1 MGGGCQGRGVAGY
14 GTCDARAPG
23 EAAAR
28 TAQSPH
34 GPQQGGL
41 MSRYFFHLAG
51 DVPAH
56 DLLGHDC
63 GDEAEAVDH
72 GSFIA
77 HRIGTERPEMIRKG
91 NFISVVDARGNEIAQ
106 VPLASTTV

>member
-1 MGGGCQGRGVAGY
+1 M
-14 GTCDARAPG
+14 P
-23 EAAAR
+23 
-28 TAQSPH
+28 
-34 GPQQGGL
+34 
-41 MSRYFFHLAG
+41 RYFFHLAG

-63 GDEAEAVDH
+63 ANEAEARDH

-77 HRIGTERPEMIRKG
+77 HRIGTERPGMIREE
-91 NFISVVDARGNEIAQ
+91 NFISVVDARGREVAQ